1 MAQCLRISCNRDQ
14 FKAPKPRRHS
24 TASKV
29 IGKIIFIKDKGKS
42 GGPMARSSP
51 ENIKQVKSSA
61 SASSSGMMDPTTKA
75 NFLITKFMARAPIIG
90 RTAAPTSAIGHAT

>member
-1 MAQCLRISCNRDQ
+1 MDQCLRISCSRDQ
-14 FKAPKPRRHS
+14 FKAPKPRPPS
-24 TASKV
+24 TVSRV

-51 ENIKQVKSSA
+51 ENTEQAKSSA
-61 SASSSGMMDPTTKA
+61 SESSSGMMGPTTKA

-90 RTAAPTSAIGHAT
+90 RTAAPMSATGHVT